1 MPFLARHFL
10 ATFVTIIVPCLFWTL
25 AYFGLLL
32 WGVIIGGGI
41 GSPATYPVG
50 MVLLVAL
57 GIVASLVL
65 FLPST
70 MIAERLVRA
79 RRLPGW
85 AQIPISIA
93 TLAVLCL
100 AATLIASAFGLAGKP
115 MRAAGTVFLASLV
128 PMGLYWWTA
137 QSGPIVI
144 SFLRR
149 LHLIRK

>member
-1 MPFLARHFL
+1 MPFLARHVL
-10 ATFVTIIVPCLFWTL
+10 ATFVTIVVPCLFWTL

-32 WGVIIGGGI
+32 WGVISGGGI

-50 MVLLVAL
+50 MVLLVVL
-57 GIVASLVL
+57 GIAASFVL

-70 MIAERLVRA
+70 TIAERLVRA

-100 AATLIASAFGLAGKP
+100 VATLIASAFGIAGNL
-115 MRAAGTVFLASLV
+115 MRTAGTVFLASLV

-137 QSGPIVI
+137 QSGPILI

-149 LHLIRK
+149 LRLIRK